1 MRWLVFMAA
10 LGLLVS
16 PALVPYAQ
24 AQSKS
29 QCKSRSHSHFNNHSN
44 NHYKRLAEGDRG
56 GRSARRRL
64 GRHHVGARRVL
75 CPGRQH
81 LSQRRRLAAASPG
94 LLLGG
99 TATKAAAHSGKSRS
113 ASGARLHPVLASYA
127 VQFKAGL
134 TSAERDAAMAT
145 LRDKYKLKIIK
156 INKALD
162 ILRVAPR
169 AGSPP
174 AGTKPP
180 KSLGAALTPKIIQ
193 DLRKEPFV
201 DAAYVD
207 FPVGPKAKPARP

>member
-1 MRWLVFMAA
+1 MRWLVFVATLA
-10 LGLLVS
+10 LLVS

-24 AQSKS
+24 AQTKS
-29 QCKSRSHSHFNNHSN
+29 QCKSHAKSHEN
-44 NHYKRLAEGDRG
+44 DRA
-56 GRSARRRL
+56 GRSARPKL
-64 GRHHVGARRVL
+64 GRHHVRARVL
-75 CPGRQH
+75 CPGRQR
-81 LSQRRRLAAASPG
+81 LSQRRRLAAAPPG

-99 TATKAAAHSGKSRS
+99 TAAKASAHSGKGRP
-113 ASGARLHPVLASYA
+113 ASGARLRPVLASYA

-134 TSAERDAAMAT
+134 TNAERDAAMAT

-169 AGSPP
+169 AGAQPG
-174 AGTKPP
+174 GTKPP